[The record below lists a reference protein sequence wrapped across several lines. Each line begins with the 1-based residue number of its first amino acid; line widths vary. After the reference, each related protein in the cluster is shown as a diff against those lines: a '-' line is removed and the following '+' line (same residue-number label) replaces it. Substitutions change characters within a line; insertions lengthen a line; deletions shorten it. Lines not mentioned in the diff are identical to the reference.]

1 MAGATRKKKS
11 GAAQHSLS
19 ALLWRGFGVL
29 VVTAVGLYFLTRNT
43 SLPTVNPP
51 PTIRPT
57 TFSSSTPSMSVPIA
71 AEDVFIAAKSNVN
84 IRTGP
89 GADYERLGR
98 LTAGETVKAVGRNAA
113 GTWFVVEI
121 DGVRGWVTGDDAVVA
136 VAGSTEKLLVV
147 AAPAP
152 SSSLPTQTQ
161 GSGTSGG
168 GLPGPCPKNCTAC
181 VAAGWTAEQ
190 CGKCANLDRD
200 KDGLACY
207 GN

>member
-1 MAGATRKKKS
+1 MRRATRKKKDS
-11 GAAQHSLS
+11 AAQHSILALS
-19 ALLWRGFGVL
+19 WRSFGVL
-29 VVTAVGLYFLTRNT
+29 VVTAVGLYFLMR
-43 SLPTVNPP
+43 SDPRSTVNPP

-57 TFSSSTPSMSVPIA
+57 AFSPLPFTSVTA
-71 AEDVFIAAKSNVN
+71 AAVEVLLTAKSNVN

-98 LTAGETVKAVGRNAA
+98 LSAGDTVKAVGRNEA

-121 DGVRGWVTGDDAVVA
+121 EGVRGWVTSDDAVVA
-136 VAGSTEKLLVV
+136 VVGSTEKLLVV